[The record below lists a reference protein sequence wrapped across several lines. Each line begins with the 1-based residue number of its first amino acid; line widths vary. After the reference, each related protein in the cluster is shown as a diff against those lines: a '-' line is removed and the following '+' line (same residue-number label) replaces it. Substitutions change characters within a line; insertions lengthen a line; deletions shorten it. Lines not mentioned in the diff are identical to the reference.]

1 MLAAITNAIRAQLGL
16 DRMEHV
22 MASVADALTRLAE
35 QQKAASAAQL
45 VSFQNLQSAVD
56 QLRRSTELSE
66 EDQKAVDRLSQG
78 FDDMIRDA
86 QAADDGVEQPVER
99 PVDEQPTGEVPPAD
113 GVPVTDPDAAS
124 AEGDAGR

>member
-56 QLRRSTELSE
+56 QLKRSTELSE
-66 EDQKAVDRLSQG
+66 EDQRAVDRLSQG

-86 QAADDGVEQPVER
+86 QAADDSVEP
-99 PVDEQPTGEVPPAD
+99 PVDEQPAGEVPPAG
-113 GVPVTDPDAAS
+113 GVPVTDPDTAP